1 MRSVGIAKRGLTAGV
16 GNAAKAPS
24 RKHLAAL
31 GELLGRESEPTVPDE
46 NWDERLAVPCQVSPI
61 GGGKYQFAWRAVRA
75 GKHSLIAVVN
85 GQVLSCSRSIDVHA
99 DGAVAQTSEVQVPA
113 AGRLLPQQ
121 WNILQLRCRDAQGNP
136 SELSEPSRLAVTCD
150 GLAGPTHIHVRER
163 PGLDGAYEV
172 LLFGDP
178 VGPLTLFVTL
188 DGRNVIGSPAQ
199 LEVTASAATAGR
211 CYAFGP
217 GLGSKGPIALGTTA
231 RFTIVSCDVTGT
243 RRRVGGDPFK
253 VVISPRQSAHHLAL
267 RVKIADGT
275 NGAYAVSWSP
285 PFSGGYLISIT
296 LRGLPIF
303 GSPFKVNVTG
313 GGQYAERTQL
323 NALGRLPADPT
334 SEEMEAEIAAT
345 PSPTLHRLR
354 SVPAE
359 ANRPLSPTTLRAP
372 GGTTAV
378 HVGRG
383 EPIPPTT
390 TVTVDGGAAPQHVGA
405 APVDQRPR
413 AGSPSKTGSCA
424 DVAPLHRA
432 CGGPYSALSA
442 AALQSIGSPS
452 AREGVE
458 RAIAAA
464 RREGL
469 GDLLQRLKRAVVEDD
484 ANDEHRAALHGMDTG
499 AAGMR
504 VDEIDAEET
513 AGDSTSQAP
522 FTPRAERSG
531 AAVPRSRVGPG
542 EFSPD

>member
-1 MRSVGIAKRGLTAGV
+1 M
-16 GNAAKAPS
+16 
-24 RKHLAAL
+24 
-31 GELLGRESEPTVPDE
+31 
-46 NWDERLAVPCQVSPI
+46 
-61 GGGKYQFAWRAVRA
+61 
-75 GKHSLIAVVN
+75 
-85 GQVLSCSRSIDVHA
+85 
-99 DGAVAQTSEVQVPA
+99 
-113 AGRLLPQQ
+113 
-121 WNILQLRCRDAQGNP
+121 
-136 SELSEPSRLAVTCD
+136 
-150 GLAGPTHIHVRER
+150 RER

-405 APVDQRPR
+405 APV
-413 AGSPSKTGSCA
+413 
-424 DVAPLHRA
+424 
-432 CGGPYSALSA
+432 GPT
-442 AALQSIGSPS
+442 
-452 AREGVE
+452 
-458 RAIAAA
+458 AA
-464 RREGL
+464 RRLAKQDGL
-469 GDLLQRLKRAVVEDD
+469 VCRRGTAAQGVRGAVLGPLRRRAP
-484 ANDEHRAALHGMDTG
+484 EHRLALGARGRRARDCGG
-499 AAGMR
+499 AARGAGRPSATAQARRGRGRCQRRAPRGAAWIRAQPACVSMR
-504 VDEIDAEET
+504 
-513 AGDSTSQAP
+513 STRRRPRGIAP
-522 FTPRAERSG
+522 PKRPSRRAPSG
-531 AAVPRSRVGPG
+531 AAPCAHRSRVGPG